1 MSNLPMK
8 KLPPDTL
15 TVIIRDDA
23 PVVFCNSTPEY
34 RTVRMRLTDE
44 QREKIMLRAN
54 SSQGGNPV
62 WESIS
67 MAIIEDTEEARK

>member
-1 MSNLPMK
+1 MTEHK
-8 KLPPDTL
+8 KLPPATL

-23 PVVFCNSTPEY
+23 PLVFFNSAPEY
-34 RTVRMRLTDE
+34 RTVRVRLTDE
-44 QREKIMLRAN
+44 QRAAITLNAN
-54 SSQGGNPV
+54 GVQGGKPV

>member
-1 MSNLPMK
+1 MSDLPMK

-23 PVVFCNSTPEY
+23 PMVFCNSSPEY
-34 RTVRMRLTDE
+34 RTVRVKLTDE
-44 QREKIMLRAN
+44 QREAIMLHAN
-54 SSQGGNPV
+54 SSQCGKPV

-67 MAIIEDTEEARK
+67 MAIIEEARK